1 MASGLIS
8 RDFCNTASI
17 KCKSLSNFTETGC
30 CACTCVS
37 FPVTVTKCR
46 KNNLREEGLT
56 VWLMFSEVSVQGQL
70 APLLF
75 GLGQGRNIMVERHR
89 GKSTHFMV
97 ARKQR
102 ETGRGW

>member
-1 MASGLIS
+1 
-8 RDFCNTASI
+8 
-17 KCKSLSNFTETGC
+17 
-30 CACTCVS
+30 
-37 FPVTVTKCR
+37 
-46 KNNLREEGLT
+46 
-56 VWLMFSEVSVQGQL
+56 MFSEVSVQGQL